1 MPKCSG
7 ITRRQFVHRVLSVGS
22 VALASPQLLH
32 RSASATE
39 DASTPWQIGIYTRP
53 WDAHDYRVALDAMAE
68 AGYRYAGLMTTA
80 KTKDRGNLVIS
91 VETTLDESVQ
101 IGQEV
106 KKRGLKLISIYGGG
120 IPVHQSL
127 QAGIDG
133 MRKLIDNCVA
143 AGSSSL
149 LMGGTSNA
157 KIVEDYYKAI
167 AETCGY
173 AAEKQLVIT
182 VKPHGGLN
190 ATGPQCRQCV
200 EKVNQQ
206 NFRLWYDPGNIYFYS
221 NGELDPVQ
229 DAGAVDGLVY
239 GMSVKDYRHP
249 KQVAV
254 TPGTGQV
261 DFRAL
266 MARLKRGGFVGGPLV
281 IECLA
286 PGELPAL
293 LQEAKK
299 ARAFVEDAV
308 RT

>member
-1 MPKCSG
+1 MPSSSG
-7 ITRRQFVHRVLSVGS
+7 LTRRQFVRGALSVGG
-22 VALASPQLLH
+22 VALAGPQFLSNPA
-32 RSASATE
+32 RAAASE
-39 DASTPWQIGIYTRP
+39 SGPWQIGIYTRP
-53 WDAHDYRVALDAMAE
+53 WGAHDYRVALDAMAE
-68 AGYRYAGLMTTA
+68 AGYQYAGLMTA
-80 KTKDRGNLVIS
+80 KAKGNLVVS

-106 KKRGLKLISIYGGG
+106 KKRGLKLVSIYGGG
-120 IPVHQSL
+120 IPVNQSL

-143 AGSSSL
+143 AGASSL

-157 KIVEDYYKAI
+157 KIVADYYKAI
-167 AETCGY
+167 AETCDY
-173 AAEKQLVIT
+173 AAEKRLVIT

-190 ATGPQCRQCV
+190 ATGPQCRACIENV
-200 EKVNQQ
+200 GKQ

-221 NGELDPVQ
+221 DGELDPVQ
-229 DAGAVDGLVY
+229 DAATVDGLVY
-239 GMSVKDYRHP
+239 GMSVKDYQHP

-254 TPGTGQV
+254 TPGTGKV
-261 DFRAL
+261 GFRAL
-266 MARLKRGGFVGGPLV
+266 MARLKQGGFAGGPLV

-293 LQEAKK
+293 LEEAKK
-299 ARAFVEDAV
+299 AKAFVEEVV